1 MTASESRYF
10 NTARK
15 MNKAFILL
23 LDEKD
28 YEYITIKD
36 ICRKAGVNRST
47 FYLHYENINAL
58 VVDTFDNLLKDFLSY
73 FPERSTK
80 DVLKDIEKGDKGNL
94 LFLTPEY
101 LLPFLNF
108 IKNNK
113 KPFSVLLKEGMVFN
127 HTGAYDDLF
136 KYILGPAC
144 TLFGVDE
151 DKKQY
156 YVHFFIEGI
165 LGIVKEW
172 LKNDCSEMP
181 ERVVAIIMKCLSWPQ
196 ERDTL
201 QKQ

>member
-58 VVDTFDNLLKDFLSY
+58 VVETFVNLLKDFLSY
-73 FPERSTK
+73 FPGRSTK
-80 DVLKDIEKGDKGNL
+80 DVLKNIEKGDKENL

-101 LLPFLNF
+101 LLPYLNF

-113 KPFSVLLKEGMVFN
+113 KLFSVFLKEGMVFD
-127 HTGAYDDLF
+127 HTGAYEGLF
-136 KYILGPAC
+136 KYIIDPVC
-144 TLFGVDE
+144 TLFGVEEDE
-151 DKKQY
+151 KQY

-181 ERVVAIIMKCLSWPQ
+181 ERVVAIIMKCLSCHQ

-201 QKQ
+201 RKQ